1 MNQVVKFIN
10 CIRYSFTNLLASE
23 PTSGLDSE
31 SAYHVMKFLDEY
43 AKASGRRVILTIH
56 QPSSFI
62 WDMIENV
69 VLLSK
74 GKLMYQGPRAE
85 MEAFFAKNGFPCPP
99 LYNPADHYV
108 SMVNDEFQLHSMSVD
123 EWEDAFEQWKD
134 EKGNLLKDL
143 DLATKFSSVSAASDL
158 RSADT
163 GRGSFTSTFQGRNF
177 IKTTSASSSRGN
189 AYQTVKE
196 LTWRYLLNLYKNP
209 GIIGTRFIM
218 YGMLSLMIGI
228 LFWDLGGK
236 DTYSSIMSRVAIIFY
251 CVAFFIFMSIAAVPF
266 AVIERA
272 IVEKEVR
279 NGYYHP
285 VVFQISQSIASLPGT
300 FILALLTTSITV
312 SMTGLRE
319 PIWYFLNMFL
329 ALNCAESIAHL
340 VSHVVPHFII
350 GIAVI
355 AGLYGIFMLFP
366 GFIMVPSDFPVWL
379 GWTYNVPFHT
389 YSWRTLMFKEFSG
402 NVNFASTEFPTGMD
416 VLKFYEIEDVNPSA
430 DMFVLLVYAIV
441 MNLISVAVLHL
452 KHIQHKAKQ
461 VEIGGDYELSQS
473 EMIQ

>member
-1 MNQVVKFIN
+1 LNQVVKFIS
-10 CIRYSFTNLLASE
+10 CFKYCFTNLLASE

-62 WDMIENV
+62 WDMIDNV

-74 GKLMYQGPRAE
+74 GKLMYQGPRVE
-85 MEAFFAKNGFPCPP
+85 IEPFFAKNGFPCPP
-99 LYNPADHYV
+99 RYNPADHYV
-108 SMVNDEFQLHSMSVD
+108 SMVNDEFQVHAMSVD
-123 EWEDAFEQWKD
+123 EWEYAFEQWKD
-134 EKGNLLKDL
+134 EKGDLLKDL
-143 DLATKFSSVSAASDL
+143 DLASKSSSAFAAIDL
-158 RSADT
+158 STADARSE
-163 GRGSFTSTFQGRNF
+163 SFTSSFQGRNH
-177 IKTTSASSSRGN
+177 IKTTAASSSRGN
-189 AYQTVKE
+189 TYQTVKE

-209 GIIGTRFIM
+209 GIIGTRFVM
-218 YGMLSLMIGI
+218 YGMLSLTIGI

-236 DTYSSIMSRVAIIFY
+236 NTYSSIMSRVAIIFY

-266 AVIERA
+266 AVIERG

-329 ALNCAESIAHL
+329 ALNCAESLAHL
-340 VSHVVPHFII
+340 VSHIVPHFII

-366 GFIMVPSDFPVWL
+366 GFIMVPSDFPGWL
-379 GWTYNVPFHT
+379 GWTYNIPFHT
-389 YSWRTLMFKEFSG
+389 YCWRTMMFKEFSG
-402 NVNFASTEFPTGMD
+402 NVVFDSTTFPTGID
-416 VLKFYEIEDVNPSA
+416 VLKFYEIEDVNPST

-441 MNLISVAVLHL
+441 INIISVGVLHL

-461 VEIGGDYELSQS
+461 VEIGGDVELSQS
-473 EMIQ
+473 QIQ